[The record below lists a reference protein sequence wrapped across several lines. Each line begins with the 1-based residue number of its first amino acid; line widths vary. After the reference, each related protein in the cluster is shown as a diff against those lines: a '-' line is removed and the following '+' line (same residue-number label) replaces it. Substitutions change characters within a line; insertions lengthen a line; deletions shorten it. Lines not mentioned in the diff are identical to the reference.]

1 MLFAWFGFVVA
12 GLVLLGTRAV
22 VNGYLVVMRWRRRG
36 PHLLERGADG
46 LYHLFAAYLLPF
58 VLVRYLL
65 LSVAYSL
72 LLLHRR
78 VHVLTR
84 STKPVAVTAKL

>member
-1 MLFAWFGFVVA
+1 MLIAWFGFVVA
-12 GLVLLGTRAV
+12 GLVLLGTRAFA
-22 VNGYLVVMRWRRRG
+22 NGYLVVLSWRRGG

-46 LYHLFAAYLLPF
+46 LYHLFAGYLLPF
-58 VLVRYLL
+58 VLVRYLVW
-65 LSVAYSL
+65 SVAYSL

-84 STKPVAVTAKL
+84 STKPVAVTAKV